1 MQGVSQRFLSGW
13 LLGVGLGL
21 ALAATS
27 VATEPGATAL
37 PDVAAAPAAT
47 RTVIGTVELDTSKAD
62 GSRVIQI
69 VDAEQRALIV
79 DEVGAGRVLVK
90 HAGERVSATGVVSLR
105 RDGREVIEVSS
116 FRPLGE

>member
-1 MQGVSQRFLSGW
+1 MQGVSRRFLTGW

-21 ALAATS
+21 VLAATS
-27 VATEPGATAL
+27 GAIEPGASAE
-37 PDVAAAPAAT
+37 PAVSAAPPPT
-47 RTVIGTVELDTSKAD
+47 LTVVGTVKLETSD
-62 GSRVIQI
+62 GTRVIQI
-69 VDAEQRALIV
+69 VDAERRALIV

-105 RDGREVIEVSS
+105 RDGREVLEVSS